1 MRDTTICFFMIRMWT
16 RSRRALLG
24 TTLALGLLGLAG
36 GACSPDPDK
45 ELASATIGPEGGTLQ
60 GGALTIEFPPGAI
73 PVATELRL
81 VEVDRKL
88 VAGDFAQKGK
98 AYAIE
103 PAELRLQL
111 PAAATLDGELDDPSV
126 LVESPS
132 GTVAFAG
139 TSAYLDRLG
148 TIALAEAGTPSIQAV
163 DPVFEP
169 SPSAPGQ
176 AHVDNLHVE
185 LQLEGTHRV
194 DLRIVAWDY
203 SLGQGVL
210 NGDNGVCG
218 FKLAQ
223 LEGGSLTTGCAG
235 GELSASI
242 NAAGDRVSFTILP
255 LHAPALDEPVSVG
268 IIAADDQLGYSLGY
282 FAFSTGSCYLEECS
296 GHGTCEPSDPPA
308 CACDEGFAPPADDM
322 LACACVPQCDGRE
335 CGGDSCGGSCGN
347 CGPDEECIYG
357 EGICQPLGSDETTDE
372 TTDPTTD
379 ESGGDTTDS
388 TTTDSTTTDTG
399 DSTTT
404 DTSTT

>member
-1 MRDTTICFFMIRMWT
+1 MMRMWT
-16 RSRRALLG
+16 RSHRALLG
-24 TTLALGLLGLAG
+24 TTLALGLLGLAAS
-36 GACSPDPDK
+36 ACSPDPDK
-45 ELASATIGPEGGTLQ
+45 ELARATIGPEGGTLQ

-73 PVATELRL
+73 AVETELRL
-81 VEVDRKL
+81 IEVDRKL

-103 PAELRLQL
+103 PAELRLRL
-111 PAAATLDGELDDPSV
+111 PAEATISAELDAASV
-126 LVESPS
+126 LVEWPS
-132 GTVAFAG
+132 GTVAFSG

-148 TIALAEAGTPSIQAV
+148 TLALAEAGTQSIQAI
-163 DPVFEP
+163 DPVFEA

-185 LQLEGTHRV
+185 LQLENTHRV

-242 NAAGDRVSFTILP
+242 NAAGDHVSFTILP

-268 IIAADDQLGYSLGY
+268 IIASDDQLGYSLGY

-296 GHGTCEPSDPPA
+296 GHGTCEPNDPPT
-308 CACDEGFAPPADDM
+308 CACDEGFAPPDEDP

-335 CGGDSCGGSCGN
+335 CGGDSCGGSCGD

-357 EGICQPLGSDETTDE
+357 EGICQPAGGETTDA
-372 TTDPTTD
+372 
-379 ESGGDTTDS
+379 TTDS
-388 TTTDSTTTDTG
+388 DSSSDTSGDTSDSTSDSTSTDSTST
-399 DSTTT
+399 DSTSS